1 MIAVAMSLAA
11 VTALFGAGNAW
22 ADPPTRVA
30 RLSYVSGTVSFS
42 PAGDDQWAQA
52 VLNRPL
58 VTGDRLWSDAG
69 ARSELAFDNGVV
81 WLGAATSLVVS
92 NMDDSTAQFELQQG
106 AVDLRV
112 RQLPQGAVV
121 EVDTPN
127 LAFQVTRPGRYRLVV
142 DPQSGTTSVIVKD
155 GAAAVYGEQASYAI
169 AGGESYRFAGT
180 DLQDGG
186 PVAIEVGA
194 EFERFAD
201 ERDGRFAR
209 VASARYVSP
218 EVVGYEDLDQYGTWQ
233 PNPEYGNVWYP
244 REVPSGWAPYR
255 YGHWSWIDPW
265 GWTWVDEA
273 AWGFA
278 PFHYGRWAYVSNR
291 WGWVPGPVNVRPVY
305 APALVA
311 FVGGAGFSVA
321 VSSGPAIGWFPL
333 GPREVYRPA
342 YNVSREYYR
351 QVNVSNTVINTT
363 VINNTYVSNV
373 TSTTTSA
380 QPRGSYRNLQAPNA
394 VTAVA
399 PAAFAQG
406 QRVDRVAV
414 KMPANS
420 LNNAQ
425 IQPLA
430 RVAPARTAFVGDAP
444 AARATPPAAIRE
456 RAGDCEGRT
465 TARAGADRAEADT
478 TLERD
483 PGKPLDRA
491 QMQAARPAGSPAAP
505 ERNVKVVNAAKAPV
519 APPPIAQRD
528 NARAGKPAP
537 VAAPV
542 ATPRETPT
550 AQGRK
555 PEEAGKVPAAPT
567 PPTEAARPTP
577 VAPAPTPPRV
587 VTTPPPAA
595 MPAPLRGENAKSTTP
610 REPNA
615 PTAESATKGPPR
627 VRSRRPSSRSLRLP
641 RNARPSRVPCRR
653 SARARRRLRK
663 RNRHVR
669 LRQSRQ
675 RRHVR
680 SKRRR
685 HLRRRSRRPRP
696 RRARIVR
703 NPCVRRR
710 RHRRRSVHSRNAWY
724 RRSQRLRRRSH
735 SHNRNARRR
744 RSQRLHRLSHSR
756 RRNPRPRRRPRPSPR
771 PSRSA
776 RNRRTRRRRKRTSRA
791 DARRCGCPADVRL
804 RHARSRTSGGVGRPC
819 RDRTYDQRIKSPLLY
834 QLS

>member
-1 MIAVAMSLAA
+1 MVVVAAALAA
-11 VTALFGAGNAW
+11 ATTLFGAGNAW

-30 RLSYVSGTVSFS
+30 RLSYVSGAVSFS

-69 ARSELAFDNGVV
+69 ARGELAFDNGVL

-106 AVDLRV
+106 VLDLRV

-142 DPQSGTTSVIVKD
+142 DPQGGTTSVIVKN

-186 PVAIEVGA
+186 PVAIEAGA

-209 VASARYVSP
+209 VVSARYVSP

-244 REVPSGWAPYR
+244 REIPSGWAPYHN
-255 YGHWSWIDPW
+255 GHWSWIDPW

-273 AWGFA
+273 PWGFA

-321 VSSGPAIGWFPL
+321 LSSGPAIGWFPL

-351 QVNVSNTVINTT
+351 QVNVSNTVINNT

-373 TSTTTSA
+373 TNTTAPA
-380 QPRGSYRNLQAPNA
+380 QPRASYRNLQAPNA

-399 PAAFAQG
+399 PTAFAQG

-414 KMPANS
+414 KMPANT
-420 LNNAQ
+420 LNDAQ

-430 RVAPARTAFVGDAP
+430 KVAPARTAFVGDAP
-444 AARATPPAAIRE
+444 AARTTPPATTQQ
-456 RAGDCEGRT
+456 RAVIAKVAPPPAVAPIAQRM
-465 TARAGADRAEADT
+465 T

-491 QMQAARPAGSPAAP
+491 QMQAGRPAGSPAAT

-528 NARAGKPAP
+528 NARAGKGAPAATP
-537 VAAPV
+537 GSPPGETPAAKGTQARRGRQGPGRADATHGNRASGARRPRAGAATRRHHAPTRGHAGAAARRQREDDDIARTECARRRIRHEGCATACRRAGRAADEHAAAATRGRAACRAARAAAPGAAFASATATSGRSGRGSAGTSCRGAAGGASAASTRGAAGGTAASSATQPQPQRV
-542 ATPRETPT
+542 AP
-550 AQGRK
+550 
-555 PEEAGKVPAAPT
+555 
-567 PPTEAARPTP
+567 P
-577 VAPAPTPPRV
+577 VAPPPQAQPQPQPQRVAPPV
-587 VTTPPPAA
+587 APPPQAQPQPQPQRVA
-595 MPAPLRGENAKSTTP
+595 PPVAPPPQAQPQPQPQRVARPPQAQPQPQAQPAPKGGEPKGEPKREKSK
-610 REPNA
+610 E
-615 PTAESATKGPPR
+615 EKDKEKDKQG
-627 VRSRRPSSRSLRLP
+627 
-641 RNARPSRVPCRR
+641 
-653 SARARRRLRK
+653 
-663 RNRHVR
+663 
-669 LRQSRQ
+669 
-675 RRHVR
+675 
-680 SKRRR
+680 
-685 HLRRRSRRPRP
+685 
-696 RRARIVR
+696 
-703 NPCVRRR
+703 
-710 RHRRRSVHSRNAWY
+710 
-724 RRSQRLRRRSH
+724 
-735 SHNRNARRR
+735 
-744 RSQRLHRLSHSR
+744 
-756 RRNPRPRRRPRPSPR
+756 
-771 PSRSA
+771 
-776 RNRRTRRRRKRTSRA
+776 
-791 DARRCGCPADVRL
+791 
-804 RHARSRTSGGVGRPC
+804 
-819 RDRTYDQRIKSPLLY
+819 
-834 QLS
+834 

>member
-1 MIAVAMSLAA
+1 M
-11 VTALFGAGNAW
+11 T
-22 ADPPTRVA
+22 
-30 RLSYVSGTVSFS
+30 SGRRPCS
-42 PAGDDQWAQA
+42 
-52 VLNRPL
+52 NRPL

-69 ARSELAFDNGVV
+69 ARGELAFGNGVL

-106 AVDLRV
+106 VLDLRV

-121 EVDTPN
+121 EIDTPN
-127 LAFQVTRPGRYRLVV
+127 LAFQVTRPGRYRLIV
-142 DPQSGTTSVIVKD
+142 DPQGGTTSVIVKN

-169 AGGESYRFAGT
+169 AGGEAYRFAGT

-186 PVAIEVGA
+186 PVAIESGA

-201 ERDGRFAR
+201 ERDGRFAN
-209 VASARYVSP
+209 VVSARYVSP

-244 REVPSGWAPYR
+244 REVPSGWAPYHN
-255 YGHWSWIDPW
+255 GHWSWIDPY

-273 AWGFA
+273 PWGFA

-351 QVNVSNTVINTT
+351 QVNVSNTVINNT

-373 TSTTTSA
+373 TNTTAPA
-380 QPRGSYRNLQAPNA
+380 QPRESYRNLQAPNA
-394 VTAVA
+394 VSAVA
-399 PAAFAQG
+399 PTAFAQG

-414 KMPANS
+414 KLPATT

-430 RVAPARTAFVGDAP
+430 KVAPARTAFVGDAP
-444 AARATPPAAIRE
+444 AARTTPPATTQQ
-456 RAGDCEGRT
+456 RAVIAKVAPPPAAAPIAQRM
-465 TARAGADRAEADT
+465 T

-491 QMQAARPAGSPAAP
+491 QMQAARPAGSPATT

-528 NARAGKPAP
+528 NARAGKGAPA
-537 VAAPV
+537 
-542 ATPRETPT
+542 ATPGSPPGETP
-550 AQGRK
+550 AEKGRK
-555 PEEAGKVPAAPT
+555 PEEAGKAPVAPT
-567 PPTEAARPTP
+567 PPTETARPAP
-577 VAPAPTPPRV
+577 VAPAPAPPRV

-595 MPAPLRGENAKSTTP
+595 TPAPPRGDNAKATTS

-615 PTAESATKGPPR
+615 PAAESATKGAPPR
-627 VRSRRPSSRSLRLP
+627 AVAPAEQPMNTPPPPQRASRAACRAAGAAAPGAAFASATATPGCASRGS
-641 RNARPSRVPCRR
+641 AGTPCR
-653 SARARRRLRK
+653 SATGPPKAQPQVPAESRARTR
-663 RNRHVR
+663 
-669 LRQSRQ
+669 
-675 RRHVR
+675 
-680 SKRRR
+680 
-685 HLRRRSRRPRP
+685 
-696 RRARIVR
+696 
-703 NPCVRRR
+703 VRRR
-710 RHRRRSVHSRNAWY
+710 RA
-724 RRSQRLRRRSH
+724 
-735 SHNRNARRR
+735 AG
-744 RSQRLHRLSHSR
+744 
-756 RRNPRPRRRPRPSPR
+756 
-771 PSRSA
+771 SA
-776 RNRRTRRRRKRTSRA
+776 VTRAPPAAPPPGATSAAAATRGAAGRTAATGATSAAAATRGAAGRTPASGATSAAAPQPAPKAQPQPQAQPAPKGGEPKGEPKRE
-791 DARRCGCPADVRL
+791 
-804 RHARSRTSGGVGRPC
+804 
-819 RDRTYDQRIKSPLLY
+819 KSKEEKDKEKEK
-834 QLS
+834 QG

>member
-1 MIAVAMSLAA
+1 MTQRIPESIRMVVVAVALAA
-11 VTALFGAGNAW
+11 ATTLFGAGNAW

-30 RLSYVSGTVSFS
+30 RLSYVSGAVSFS

-69 ARSELAFDNGVV
+69 ARGELAFGNGVL

-106 AVDLRV
+106 VLDLRV

-127 LAFQVTRPGRYRLVV
+127 LAFQVTRPGRYRLIV
-142 DPQSGTTSVIVKD
+142 DPQGGTTSVIVKN

-186 PVAIEVGA
+186 PVAIESGA

-201 ERDGRFAR
+201 ERDGRFAN
-209 VASARYVSP
+209 VVSARYVSP

-244 REVPSGWAPYR
+244 REVPSGWAPYHN
-255 YGHWSWIDPW
+255 GHWSWIDPW

-273 AWGFA
+273 PWGFA

-311 FVGGAGFSVA
+311 FIGGAGFSVA
-321 VSSGPAIGWFPL
+321 VSSGPAIGWFAL

-351 QVNVSNTVINTT
+351 QVNVSNTVINNT

-373 TSTTTSA
+373 TNTTAPA
-380 QPRGSYRNLQAPNA
+380 QPRASYRNLQAPNA

-399 PAAFAQG
+399 PTAFAQG

-414 KMPANS
+414 KMPATT

-430 RVAPARTAFVGDAP
+430 KVAPARTAFVGDAP
-444 AARATPPAAIRE
+444 AARTTPPATTQQ
-456 RAGDCEGRT
+456 RAVIAKVAPPPAAAPIAQRM
-465 TARAGADRAEADT
+465 T

-491 QMQAARPAGSPAAP
+491 QMQAARPAGSPADD
-505 ERNVKVVNAAKAPV
+505 R
-519 APPPIAQRD
+519 AQR
-528 NARAGKPAP
+528 
-537 VAAPV
+537 
-542 ATPRETPT
+542 
-550 AQGRK
+550 QGR
-555 PEEAGKVPAAPT
+555 ERGQGARRAAADR
-567 PPTEAARPTP
+567 AARQ
-577 VAPAPTPPRV
+577 
-587 VTTPPPAA
+587 
-595 MPAPLRGENAKSTTP
+595 
-610 REPNA
+610 
-615 PTAESATKGPPR
+615 
-627 VRSRRPSSRSLRLP
+627 
-641 RNARPSRVPCRR
+641 
-653 SARARRRLRK
+653 RARR
-663 RNRHVR
+663 
-669 LRQSRQ
+669 Q
-675 RRHVR
+675 
-680 SKRRR
+680 
-685 HLRRRSRRPRP
+685 
-696 RRARIVR
+696 
-703 NPCVRRR
+703 
-710 RHRRRSVHSRNAWY
+710 
-724 RRSQRLRRRSH
+724 
-735 SHNRNARRR
+735 
-744 RSQRLHRLSHSR
+744 
-756 RRNPRPRRRPRPSPR
+756 
-771 PSRSA
+771 
-776 RNRRTRRRRKRTSRA
+776 
-791 DARRCGCPADVRL
+791 
-804 RHARSRTSGGVGRPC
+804 GRPC
-819 RDRTYDQRIKSPLLY
+819 GDTRLAAGRDASR
-834 QLS
+834 